1 MQIRSISLMF
11 LVTAALLGGCQVSR
25 RPELS
30 QGQAYIVQSS
40 DAATVVDITIR
51 AVNRGPDPFPLT
63 RVEYT
68 VELDGKPALSAARSA
83 QITAHRF
90 SEEEFTIP
98 AVIAGGTRPTSYRVS
113 GTVTFVPPNLVRK
126 VLYDE
131 GLLRPSQSFSFEGP
145 VAASAPAAPVRHEL
159 VTEPRGARSEASK
172 SDTKKDE
179 AKKEEPKKD
188 DGKKPAETPPK

>member
-1 MQIRSISLMF
+1 MF
-11 LVTAALLGGCQVSR
+11 LVSGALLGGCQVSR
-25 RPELS
+25 RPEFAP
-30 QGQAYIVQSS
+30 GQAYIVQSS

-51 AVNRGPDPFPLT
+51 AINRGPDPFPLT

-98 AVIAGGTRPTSYRVS
+98 AVVTGAVRPTSYRVTGS
-113 GTVTFVPPNLVRK
+113 VTFVPPNLVRK

-131 GLLRPSQSFSFEGP
+131 GLVRPSQSFSFEGP
-145 VAASAPAAPVRHEL
+145 VAASAPAAPVRHDL
-159 VTEPRGARSEASK
+159 DTEGRGPRSEAPK
-172 SDTKKDE
+172 PD
-179 AKKEEPKKD
+179 AKKEESKKD
-188 DGKKPAETPPK
+188 DQKKQPEPAAK